1 MTTRVRHLDEDVL
14 RHLAQDASGPCVSI
28 YLPPQRGSIGRLATE
43 RRIEELRRAARDQL
57 VAPPWS
63 LDDASVAA
71 LLDPAIQRFDS
82 VEREPNEGV
91 AIFVTAGSTDLVIVP
106 GNTPALVTVAAE
118 PDLLPLVA
126 ALAAR
131 TEFDL
136 LVLSPDHVQLFRSNA
151 RALQPMARYD
161 LPRSRDDAR
170 WNAPH
175 EADQSVPH
183 PEASD
188 RDERTNATWR
198 FIEIV
203 ERRLPPTVREGR
215 VPLVV
220 AAVDDDAAVFRL
232 VSSHPKLLTLTALGN
247 PAGVS
252 LARVHNAAADLVL
265 ELGSMDHDARRARF
279 ADLAGTDRTAR
290 EPCEL
295 RAAVAEGRIDTLFVG
310 DHTAF
315 PAATMLQIVAGTLRT
330 GGTVLTSSPSDQIE
344 PAVAATLRN

>member
-14 RHLAQDASGPCVSI
+14 RHLAQDSSGPCVSI

-91 AIFVTAGSTDLVIVP
+91 AIFVTATSTDLVIVP

-161 LPRSRDDAR
+161 LPRSREDAR
-170 WNAPH
+170 WYEPQEAELDAP
-175 EADQSVPH
+175 Q
-183 PEASD
+183 PEASG
-188 RDERTNATWR
+188 RDERSNATWR

-203 ERRLPPTVREGR
+203 ERRLPAAVREGR

-232 VSSHPKLLTLTALGN
+232 VSSHPKLLTLTALGS

-252 LARVHNAAADLVL
+252 LARLHDAAADLVM
-265 ELGSMDHDARRARF
+265 ELGCEDHEARRAHF
-279 ADLAGTDRTAR
+279 ADLARTGRTAR
-290 EPCEL
+290 KACEL
-295 RAAVAEGRIDTLFVG
+295 RAAVADGRIDTLFVG

-315 PAATMLQIVAGTLRT
+315 PAATMLQIIAGTLRT
-330 GGTVLTSSPSDQIE
+330 GGTVLASSPSNEIE
-344 PAVAATLRN
+344 PVVAATLRD

>member
-14 RHLAQDASGPCVSI
+14 RHLAQEPAGPCVSI
-28 YLPPQRGSIGRLATE
+28 YLPPQRGSVGRLVTE
-43 RRIEELRRAARDQL
+43 RRVEELRRSARDQL

-63 LDDASVAA
+63 LDDATVAA

-91 AIFVTAGSTDLVIVP
+91 AIFVTAWSTDLVIAP
-106 GNTPALVTVAAE
+106 GNTPALVTVASE

-136 LVLSPDHVQLFRSNA
+136 LVLSPDHVQLFRSDA

-161 LPRSRDDAR
+161 LPRRREDAP
-170 WNAPH
+170 WNEPL
-175 EADQSVPH
+175 EADPAAAL
-183 PEASD
+183 PDATD

-203 ERRLPPTVREGR
+203 ERRLPPAVREGR

-232 VSSHPKLLTLTALGN
+232 VSSHPKLLTLTAFGS
-247 PAGVS
+247 PAGLS
-252 LARVHNAAADLVL
+252 LARLHDAAADLVL
-265 ELGSMDHDARRARF
+265 ERGCEDNEARRARF
-279 ADLAGTDRTAR
+279 ADLARAGRTAR

-295 RAAVAEGRIDTLFVG
+295 RAAAAAGRIETLFVG
-310 DHTAF
+310 DHTTL
-315 PAATMLQIVAGTLRT
+315 PAATLLEIVAGTLRT
-330 GGTVLTSSPSDQIE
+330 GGAVLATSPSDE
-344 PAVAATLRN
+344 SESVVAATLRD